1 MSQFQSTSYHV
12 QKPTGV
18 CAVTGQ
24 PLEPGEPCFAA
35 LVEMTDEQIAEA
47 RKAKDPAAEV
57 GLKRVDVSAQAWARG
72 DRPAGV
78 FGYWKTHT
86 PEPNEKKKLLVD
98 DAVLMSLIERL
109 DGADNPE
116 RLAFRHVLALV
127 LMRKKLLRYDGTVT
141 GPTPPEAGSDQ
152 GAESSTYWKFT
163 PKLDV
168 TKGHFG
174 KWDEARTIEVLDP
187 GLDEAQVEQVALQMG
202 QIFEAEL

>member
-1 MSQFQSTSYHV
+1 MSQFQTTAYHV
-12 QKPTGV
+12 PKPTGV
-18 CAVTGQ
+18 CAVTGE
-24 PLEPGEPCFAA
+24 PLEPGRPCFAA
-35 LVEMTDEQIAEA
+35 LVEMTDEQVAEA

-57 GLKRVDVSAQAWARG
+57 GLRRVDVSVAAWERG

-98 DAVLMSLIERL
+98 DAVLMSLLDRL
-109 DGADNPE
+109 EGAESPE

-127 LMRKKLLRYDGTVT
+127 LMRKKLLRYDGTVS
-141 GPTPPEAGSDQ
+141 GPPPADAGSAE
-152 GAESSTYWKFT
+152 GADAATYWRFT

-168 TKGHFG
+168 AKGHFG
-174 KWDEARTIEVLDP
+174 KWDDTRTIEVLDP
-187 GLDEAQVEQVALQMG
+187 GLDEAQIEQVALQMG